1 VHPTIS
7 EQLAK
12 VRHADRLEHA
22 ARARLA
28 SEARKE
34 GEPGPASNRRSTLPW
49 WRMRFLGRRQREF
62 G

>member
-12 VRHADRLEHA
+12 VTHADRLEHA

-28 SEARKE
+28 REARKV
-34 GEPGPASNRRSTLPW
+34 GEPAPASNQRSRLPR
-49 WRMRFLGRRQREF
+49 WRMSFLGRRREF